1 VIRSKE
7 NSAKRRKAPGLLSR
21 FARSRKGATAVEF
34 AMVSI
39 PFLGL
44 LCAIF
49 ETAFV
54 FFTHE
59 AFDNAVAN
67 VARKVLINN
76 FDGNATQTASNF
88 LTSSF
93 CPALPSFIDCTKVTL
108 NVQAYN
114 PSTSNFSTIAGAM
127 GQGWYN
133 TPATNVNL
141 GQPGYIV
148 VFQAFYPM
156 PVYLSVLVAT
166 GAHGNGAQNL
176 YNRASN
182 SVYANPN
189 GAGFVHAIF
198 STAVFRNEPT

>member
-1 VIRSKE
+1 MNGLKDK
-7 NSAKRRKAPGLLSR
+7 SAERRKAPALLSHFVR
-21 FARSRKGATAVEF
+21 ANRGAAAVEF

-59 AFDNAVAN
+59 SFDYAVAN
-67 VARKVLINN
+67 VARQAVINRFKN
-76 FDGNATQTASNF
+76 NSTPTASSF
-88 LTSSF
+88 LTNTF
-93 CPALPSFIDCTKVTL
+93 CPALPAFIDCTKVTL
-108 NVQAYN
+108 NIQAY
-114 PSTSNFSTIAGAM
+114 PSTTNFSAVARGLGKA
-127 GQGWYN
+127 WYRS
-133 TPATNVNL
+133 PSVNVNL
-141 GQPGYIV
+141 GAPGDIV

-156 PVYLSVLVAT
+156 PVYLSVLMAT
-166 GAHGNGAQNL
+166 GAQGNRAANL
-176 YNRASN
+176 YNQASN

-198 STAVFRNEPT
+198 STAVFRNEPQ

>member
-1 VIRSKE
+1 MIRPQDKSV
-7 NSAKRRKAPGLLSR
+7 RQRKAPGVLSR

-59 AFDNAVAN
+59 AFDNAVVN
-67 VARKVLINN
+67 VARKVLVNN
-76 FDGNATQTASNF
+76 FSGDATQTASSF
-88 LTSSF
+88 LTGSF
-93 CPALPSFIDCTKVTL
+93 CPALPAFIDCAKVTL
-108 NVQAYN
+108 NIQAYD
-114 PSTSNFSTIAGAM
+114 PSTTGFSSVAGAI
-127 GQGWYN
+127 GKGWYN
-133 TPATNVNL
+133 TPSTNVNL
-141 GQPGYIV
+141 GRPGWIV

-166 GAHGNGAQNL
+166 GAHGNGAANL
-176 YNRASN
+176 YNGASN
-182 SVYANPN
+182 SVYANPQ

-198 STAVFRNEPT
+198 STAVFRNEPN